1 MRILFLTSTRIGDA
15 VLSTGAL
22 AWLLDRHPAATVTV
36 ACGAAPAP
44 LFRRAPGVERVLAI
58 VKRPGGGH
66 WLRLWRD
73 VAGRRWDLVVDL
85 RGSVIAWT
93 LRADHRIVHRPDPT
107 LRHRIVQISE
117 LMGAPH
123 PLSPRLWID
132 PAAHEEAA
140 HLLPP
145 ARPVLALAPS
155 ANWEQKRWPGDRFAG
170 LAHRLTRPEGPLAG
184 ARIAVFG
191 AAEERADL
199 APLLSTLPTERTVDL
214 IGRGDLRS
222 VAACLARADLF
233 VGNDSGLMHIA
244 AATGAPTLG
253 LFGPSRTEHY
263 APWGP
268 RAAAVRTAESYEEL
282 AARPAFSDA
291 AGGSLMTGLAVE
303 RVEAEAIRLL
313 GNATADVRLATPL

>member
-44 LFRRAPGVERVLAI
+44 LFRSAPGVERVLAI
-58 VKRPGGGH
+58 VKRAGGSH
-66 WLRLWRD
+66 WLRLWKD
-73 VAGRRWDLVVDL
+73 VAGRRWDLLVDL

-93 LRADHRIVHRPDPT
+93 LRADRSIVHRPDPT
-107 LRHRIVQISE
+107 LRHRVVQLSE

-123 PLSPRLWID
+123 PLAPRLWID
-132 PAAHEEAA
+132 PTAHEEAGR
-140 HLLPP
+140 LLPP
-145 ARPVLALAPS
+145 GGPLLALAPS
-155 ANWEQKRWPGDRFAG
+155 ANWEQKRWPGERFAD
-170 LAHRLTRPEGPLAG
+170 LARRLTRPGGQLAG

-199 APLLSTLPTERTVDL
+199 APLLGTLPAERTVDL
-214 IGRGDLRS
+214 IGRGDLPS

-244 AATGAPTLG
+244 AATGVPTLG

-268 RAAAVRTAESYEEL
+268 RAAAVRTPESYEEL
-282 AARPAFSDA
+282 ATCEGFADA
-291 AGGSLMTGLAVE
+291 MGGSLMTGLAVE
-303 RVEAEAIRLL
+303 KVEAEAIRLL
-313 GNATADVRLATPL
+313 IGAPADIRLATPL